1 MSDKTPKSKPKDENS
16 RIQYPDWNI
25 MVSDAIDNYFL
36 KHEVKRLM
44 KTNDSLEWRAQL
56 AYSFGWGDCKGGQKF
71 DSTFCINNVEIDQER
86 GDFLGDVFNFDDLDE
101 DPEE

>member
-1 MSDKTPKSKPKDENS
+1 MIDKKPKPKDEKS
-16 RIQYPDWNI
+16 GIKYPNWET
-25 MVSDAIDNYFL
+25 MVSNAIDNYFL

-44 KTNDSLEWRAQL
+44 KINDSLEWRAQL

-71 DSTFCINNVEIDQER
+71 DSSFCISNVENDQER
-86 GDFLGDVFNFDDLDE
+86 DDFLDDVFNFDDLDE